1 MILDNFI
8 IIRKYS
14 YIVIVEFVLGIAVVL
29 VVFLCW
35 CLERRC
41 HEVLAGVSQEVL
53 VVWRPLEHL
62 NHSIGVA
69 VIAYLRLV
77 VLASPLWRT
86 AIVLYLLA
94 NVGHHGI
101 SLSIVVGRV
110 RLLVGAADVHAFKL
124 LEHMLPILS
133 ECALIQLL
141 ELLACGLGSCC
152 IARLEQL
159 LTTWVCG
166 LIDVVVMKILLTKE
180 NTLILI
186 GIVTP
191 GQLINNRLLLML
203 QRLMEL
209 VCMRQN
215 LMTLCFSL

>member
-1 MILDNFI
+1 MQFILSI
-8 IIRKYS
+8 T
-14 YIVIVEFVLGIAVVL
+14 VVL

-69 VIAYLRLV
+69 VIAYLRLA
-77 VLASPLWRT
+77 VLASTLWRT

-94 NVGHHGI
+94 TVCHHGI

-124 LEHMLPILS
+124 LEHTLPILP

-159 LTTWVCG
+159 LATWVCG
-166 LIDVVVMKILLTKE
+166 LIDVVVVKILLTKE

-191 GQLINNRLLLML
+191 GHLINNRLLLML

-215 LMTLCFSL
+215 LMTLRFSL